1 MFAAIMRRVWPY
13 LAAVGAVF
21 GALAAAYLK
30 GRGEGAAKEQAK
42 TAQREIAARDE
53 QLEMYREA
61 TEAERAAAAMTD
73 EQARKEAMQW
83 ARR

>member
-13 LAAVGAVF
+13 LAAIGAAFV
-21 GALAAAYLK
+21 AIAAVYLK
-30 GRGEGAAKEQAK
+30 GQGAGAAKEQAK
-42 TAQREIAARDE
+42 AARREIAARDE

-73 EQARKEAMQW
+73 KQAREEAMKW